1 MNKVFKAM
9 KSLFSIELF
18 ELIELKDGSKL
29 KVEKIEVGMP
39 ILNENDEVVK
49 DGDYELVDG
58 RMIVVKE
65 GLISEIKEKPAETT
79 EEKPTD
85 MVETE
90 TVVETTNS
98 NDEMIKSLDIRLLK
112 IEKLLSSIIGEDITL
127 IDMNQFNIVKL
138 DDEFENLK
146 KDLNVIKEKVDKIAN
161 TTIEAITTKKFNKK
175 NDELNR
181 FAKYQVSNLNEKGE
195 TNRFDKYNK

>member
-58 RMIVVKE
+58 RMIVVKD
-65 GLISEIKEKPAETT
+65 GLILEIKEKPAETQ
-79 EEKPTD
+79 EEKPTE

-90 TVVETTNS
+90 PVVETPNP
-98 NDEMIKSLDIRLLK
+98 NDEMIKSLDSRLLK
-112 IEKLLSSIIGEDITL
+112 IEKLLSSILGEDITL
-127 IDMNQFNIVKL
+127 IDMNQFNKIKL
-138 DDEFENLK
+138 NDEFENLK
-146 KDLNVIKEKVDKIAN
+146 KDLNVMKEKVEKIAN
-161 TTIEAITTKKFNKK
+161 TPIEAITTKKFNKVEG
-175 NDELNR
+175 N
-181 FAKYQVSNLNEKGE
+181 Q
-195 TNRFDKYNK
+195 FDKYFKK